1 MRLFGLVIRDTA
13 LRVLA
18 WLVVLGAMCGA
29 TPASYQTSFPS
40 TTLREAAVAQAAD
53 NAATLVLYG
62 PLDSPGHPAQ
72 IFMWEMGA
80 YVTIVAAVA
89 GVLLA
94 TRLFRGWEAD
104 GRLELVRSTGS
115 RPSSL
120 LVASACWLVLV
131 ALLLT
136 ALVGLVTGLHDVD
149 GMSWSGALGFGGVV
163 GVSFLVPATATAVCA
178 QVVLSVPG
186 SLRAGLGLVV
196 VAFSLRAWGD
206 TYEHS
211 WGSGLS
217 FLGLRD
223 AVAPFTDQRFWVL
236 GAWLGVC
243 LLLFVLA
250 LLLQRGREYGS
261 ALLRPRGGASRRMR
275 VRGPWG
281 LAVRLG
287 WTSGLTWLL
296 GTGVA
301 AALLTGMGRGA
312 VERARSAPLDGGV
325 LGASLGGD
333 DPALSYV
340 HFQGL
345 LMGALIAV
353 AGILVLQAVVA
364 DERSGRAEVVLATGR
379 RRWEVVL
386 SRAGW
391 SLLVTLVLCATTAL
405 VVGLVAESELGGE
418 ANLSAAAWRDVLGQW
433 PAVALVV
440 ALATLL
446 VSSGPKFFPAAWFIW
461 GAAAF
466 ISLLGE
472 AVDLP
477 DRVIDIGPFEHSP
490 AGNALVDFQGCA
502 ILTGLALVVL
512 AAAVIVYARR
522 DLHAG

>member
-1 MRLFGLVIRDTA
+1 MRLFDLVIRDTA
-13 LRVLA
+13 LQVLA
-18 WLVVLGAMCGA
+18 WLVVLGALCGA
-29 TPASYQTSFPS
+29 TPSSYQTSFPS
-40 TTLREAAVAQAAD
+40 SVLREAAVAQAAD

-62 PLDSPGHPAQ
+62 PLDSPGLPAQ

-120 LVASACWLVLV
+120 LVASVCWMVLV
-131 ALLLT
+131 AQVLA
-136 ALVGLVTGLHDVD
+136 ALVGLVTGLHNVD
-149 GMSWSGALGFGGVV
+149 GMSWQGALGFGAVV
-163 GVSFLVPATATAVCA
+163 GVSFLVPAVATAVCA
-178 QVVLSVPG
+178 QIVPNVPG
-186 SLRAGLGLVV
+186 CHRAGLGLVL
-196 VAFSLRAWGD
+196 VAFGLRAWGD

-211 WGSGLS
+211 WTSGLS

-223 AVAPFTDQRFWVL
+223 VVAPFTDQRFWVL

-243 LLLFVLA
+243 LLLCASA
-250 LLLQRGREYGS
+250 LLLQQGREYGS
-261 ALLRPRGGASRRMR
+261 ALLRPRGGSSRRMR
-275 VRGPWG
+275 VRGPWS
-281 LAVRLG
+281 LAVRMG
-287 WTSGLTWLL
+287 WPSGLTWLL

-301 AALLTGMGRGA
+301 AALLTGMGCGA

-353 AGILVLQAVVA
+353 AGICVLQTIVA
-364 DERSGRAEVVLATGR
+364 DERSGRVEAILATGR
-379 RRWEVVL
+379 RRCEVVL

-418 ANLSAAAWRDVLGQW
+418 TDLSDAAWRDVLGQW
-433 PAVALVV
+433 PAVALIV

-446 VSSGPKFFPAAWFIW
+446 VALGTRFFPAAWFIW

-466 ISLLGE
+466 LSLLGE

-477 DRVIDIGPFEHSP
+477 DRVIEIGPFEHSP
-490 AGNALVDFQGCA
+490 AGNALADFQGSA
-502 ILTGLALVVL
+502 ILMGLALVVL
-512 AAAVIVYARR
+512 VAAVVVHARR

>member
-1 MRLFGLVIRDTA
+1 MTEGGRLVDSGEVQAMKHLAASTITA
-13 LRVLA
+13 PLA
-18 WLVVLGAMCGA
+18 SREMPTGMPPSARLDGGRFTVQAQAVEAPVVLQALFASGASSITCTPAGLDELFLRHYEVGARWGSSAWSSA
-29 TPASYQTSFPS
+29 TPRSGCWPGWWCWAPCAGPLRASYRTSFPS
-40 TTLREAAVAQAAD
+40 TTLREAAV
-53 NAATLVLYG
+53 
-62 PLDSPGHPAQ
+62 
-72 IFMWEMGA
+72 
-80 YVTIVAAVA
+80 
-89 GVLLA
+89 
-94 TRLFRGWEAD
+94 
-104 GRLELVRSTGS
+104 
-115 RPSSL
+115 
-120 LVASACWLVLV
+120 
-131 ALLLT
+131 
-136 ALVGLVTGLHDVD
+136 
-149 GMSWSGALGFGGVV
+149 
-163 GVSFLVPATATAVCA
+163 
-178 QVVLSVPG
+178 
-186 SLRAGLGLVV
+186 
-196 VAFSLRAWGD
+196 
-206 TYEHS
+206 EHS
-211 WGSGLS
+211 LASDLG

-223 AVAPFTDQRFWVL
+223 VVAPFTDRRFWVL

-243 LLLFVLA
+243 LLLRVLA

-281 LAVRLG
+281 LAVRPG
-287 WTSGLTWLL
+287 WISGLTWLL

-333 DPALSYV
+333 DPALSHV
-340 HFQGL
+340 HFRGL

-466 ISLLGE
+466 VSLLGE

-502 ILTGLALVVL
+502 ILTGLALVALMV
-512 AAAVIVYARR
+512 AVIVYARR

>member
-1 MRLFGLVIRDTA
+1 MGLFGLVIRDTA

-18 WLVVLGAMCGA
+18 WLVVLGAMRGA
-29 TPASYQTSFPS
+29 APASYRTSFPS
-40 TTLREAAVAQAAD
+40 AVLREAAV
-53 NAATLVLYG
+53 
-62 PLDSPGHPAQ
+62 
-72 IFMWEMGA
+72 
-80 YVTIVAAVA
+80 
-89 GVLLA
+89 
-94 TRLFRGWEAD
+94 
-104 GRLELVRSTGS
+104 
-115 RPSSL
+115 
-120 LVASACWLVLV
+120 
-131 ALLLT
+131 
-136 ALVGLVTGLHDVD
+136 
-149 GMSWSGALGFGGVV
+149 
-163 GVSFLVPATATAVCA
+163 
-178 QVVLSVPG
+178 
-186 SLRAGLGLVV
+186 
-196 VAFSLRAWGD
+196 
-206 TYEHS
+206 EHS
-211 WGSGLS
+211 LASDLG

-223 AVAPFTDQRFWVL
+223 VVAPFTDRRFWVL

-243 LLLFVLA
+243 LLLRVPA

-287 WTSGLTWLL
+287 WISGLTWLL

-312 VERARSAPLDGGV
+312 VGRARSAPLDGGV

-391 SLLVTLVLCATTAL
+391 SLPVTLVLCATTAL

-446 VSSGPKFFPAAWFIW
+446 VALGTRFLPAAWFIW
-461 GAAAF
+461 GGRCLRLAPGRGRRSPGPCDRYR
-466 ISLLGE
+466 SLRALTRRERPGR
-472 AVDLP
+472 LP
-477 DRVIDIGPFEHSP
+477 GLCHPHGPRPGRTGGRRDRVRATGPPRGVRASCRP
-490 AGNALVDFQGCA
+490 TMVRRRGPRGPVGGVVIPPMPVAAPPVAPVRAGVLVRRA
-502 ILTGLALVVL
+502 GLCPVV
-512 AAAVIVYARR
+512 AVRVPS
-522 DLHAG
+522 